1 MKGMDCFMCYMR
13 SQFLLLVMNLQVE
26 LKTETWCEK

>member
-13 SQFLLLVMNLQVE
+13 SRFLLLVMNVQVE
-26 LKTETWCEK
+26 LKTETRCEK